1 MTGISRASPY
11 CPTMPLGCVSVIAS
25 LLWPGVLS
33 RPARTSFHIQF
44 GDLPTWLLA
53 VFALGALIAAGFAYF
68 EQRKAGGELASQVKL
83 QGDALADQRTATTA
97 LADQVELQRS
107 ASAALAAQ
115 VSVQQQALEDQRKAN
130 ALQARVLEQQ
140 LGALVRRQAELIGLA
155 RSTYDG
161 EPAGLKRDT
170 YHGANVTNGSGRP
183 VRNVVCM
190 LQRQQNGGLEPARN
204 VGQSVHHSAAPGA
217 GGSWTVFDEWH
228 HDDKIRLLGRGE
240 TWVFVFPVV
249 ADSQA
254 ILTLRFTDD
263 AGLHW
268 QVHDDLHLEQLFTR
282 IW

>member
-1 MTGISRASPY
+1 MPRASRMLSESGA
-11 CPTMPLGCVSVIAS
+11 TLLAVIAS

-33 RPARTSFHIQF
+33 RPKPASFHWQL
-44 GDLPTWLLA
+44 GDVATWLLA
-53 VFALGALIAAGFAYF
+53 VLALLALVAAIRAYQ
-68 EQRKAGGELASQVKL
+68 EQVKAGRDLAGQLSVQRDALEDQRK
-83 QGDALADQRTATTA
+83 
-97 LADQVELQRS
+97 
-107 ASAALAAQ
+107 ASAALGDQ

-155 RSTYDG
+155 HSTYDG

-170 YHGANVTNGSGRP
+170 YRSADVTNGSGRP

-190 LQRQQNGGLEPARN
+190 LQRQQNGSLEPARN

-228 HDDKIRLLGRGE
+228 HDDKIRLVRRGE

-268 QVHDDLHLEQLFTR
+268 QVDDDLHLHQLFTR